1 MTLSLIIATVVIK
14 ERKSRPHF
22 YCIKGVQFNS
32 ITIWLQQFLS
42 LPLQGPKIST
52 KCKQTRGEE
61 EGLKKKKKNLHFNL
75 STKA

>member
-14 ERKSRPHF
+14 ERKSRPQF
-22 YCIKGVQFNS
+22 YCIKEGVQFNS
-32 ITIWLQQFLS
+32 ITIRLQQFSS

-61 EGLKKKKKNLHFNL
+61 EVLEKKNQKPAF
-75 STKA
+75 